1 MSVIDSLK
9 DKVGDLMDNE
19 NVQNMVG
26 KAKDFI
32 NTDEGREKIND
43 VKEKVE
49 DFVEEK
55 TNGAG
60 IFGFGKK
67 DK

>member
-9 DKVGDLMDNE
+9 DKVGDLMDSE
-19 NVQNMVG
+19 NVQNIVD

-32 NTDEGREKIND
+32 NTDEGKEKIND

-49 DFVEEK
+49 DFIEEK

-67 DK
+67 DE